1 MHKKILIQILL
12 LLIIIIISWVVY
24 LNYFKFKE
32 IASSENKIEISEAIE
47 KNNLIK
53 KLEYESSDDKGRKYI
68 IKSDEGSID
77 ENNSEIIFMENVT
90 ANIIL
95 ADGSIIYISSK
106 EAIYNNKTYNTNFLK
121 NVKLDF
127 LDHNLFSQNLD
138 LIFDRN
144 KIEVYNDLVY
154 KNLDLTMIAD
164 KVEIDML
171 TKYSKIFT
179 FDDNK
184 IKIEKINK

>member
-1 MHKKILIQILL
+1 MK
-12 LLIIIIISWVVY
+12 
-24 LNYFKFKE
+24 
-32 IASSENKIEISEAIE
+32 
-47 KNNLIK
+47 
-53 KLEYESSDDKGRKYI
+53 
-68 IKSDEGSID
+68 
-77 ENNSEIIFMENVT
+77 NVT

-106 EAIYNNKTYNTNFLK
+106 EAKYNNKSYNTNFVK

-164 KVEIDML
+164 KEEIEML
-171 TKYSKIFT
+171 TKY
-179 FDDNK
+179 
-184 IKIEKINK
+184 

>member
-1 MHKKILIQILL
+1 MHKKIFIQIFLV
-12 LLIIIIISWVVY
+12 LIILTISWAIY
-24 LNYFKFKE
+24 SNYFNVKE
-32 IASSENKIEISEAIE
+32 IILSEKKREVSEINE
-47 KNNLIK
+47 KSNLIK
-53 KLEYESSDDKGRKYI
+53 ELEYESSDAKGRKYI

-77 ENNSEIIFMENVT
+77 VNNSEIILMKNVT
-90 ANIIL
+90 ASITL

-106 EAIYNNKTYNTNFLK
+106 EAKYNNKTYNTNFVK
-121 NVKLDF
+121 SVKLDF

>member
-1 MHKKILIQILL
+1 MQKKILIQISLVL
-12 LLIIIIISWVVY
+12 VILIISLMVYSNYFSVKEIIS
-24 LNYFKFKE
+24 
-32 IASSENKIEISEAIE
+32 SEKKIDISEE
-47 KNNLIK
+47 ERNNLIK
-53 KLEYESSDDKGRKYI
+53 ELEYESSDAEGRKYI

-77 ENNSEIIFMENVT
+77 ENNSEIILMKNVT

-106 EAIYNNKTYNTNFLK
+106 EAKYNNKTYNTNFTK
-121 NVKLDF
+121 SVKLDF

>member
-1 MHKKILIQILL
+1 MHKKILIQIFLV
-12 LLIIIIISWVVY
+12 LIILIISWVTY
-24 LNYFKFKE
+24 LNYFNIDEIISSKKKE
-32 IASSENKIEISEAIE
+32 VSETIE

-53 KLEYESSDDKGRKYI
+53 ELEYESSDDKGRKYI
-68 IKSDEGSID
+68 IKSDEGTID
-77 ENNSEIIFMENVT
+77 ENNPEIILMKNVT

-106 EAIYNNKTYNTNFLK
+106 EAKYNNKSYNTNFVK

-179 FDDNK
+179 FDDDK
-184 IKIEKINK
+184 IKIKKIKK